1 MGTIDLVMSRE
12 FAAPAQRVYEAFVT
26 PALLSRWF
34 GPVGWGVPLDTITI
48 EPRVGGVYA
57 FTMTNNDDATQTSPV
72 HATFV
77 ELEPG
82 KLIVGEER
90 SRSTSAISIG
100 SVVMS
105 SICSSSMVW

>member
-48 EPRVGGVYA
+48 EPA
-57 FTMTNNDDATQTSPV
+57 ATVSLVVSPE
-72 HATFV
+72 T
-77 ELEPG
+77 
-82 KLIVGEER
+82 R
-90 SRSTSAISIG
+90 
-100 SVVMS
+100 
-105 SICSSSMVW
+105 MVDPT